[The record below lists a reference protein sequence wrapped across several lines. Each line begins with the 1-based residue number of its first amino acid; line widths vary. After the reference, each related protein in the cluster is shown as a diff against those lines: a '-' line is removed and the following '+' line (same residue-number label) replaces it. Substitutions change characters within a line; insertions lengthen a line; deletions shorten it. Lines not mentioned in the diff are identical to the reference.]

1 MNRKTY
7 LLLPL
12 LWVIFGCCV
21 LAGGV
26 FAEDADYVPLRE
38 WFDFEDPEGLVQAI
52 DLPPVTHHGIEI
64 ELREIL
70 IENHRVHLSIM
81 VKSDRIEDVNSLQ
94 LGHIENG
101 LRIGL
106 LDFFDL
112 YGSSSSSA
120 AYALFP
126 DGKRDGA
133 VQVVLTAVVPE
144 SLLSGDKVPMHLAI
158 DKIYIPD
165 EGGLLGVDLHGFW
178 SFDFTAD
185 MTKPRE
191 LTREFELDYPFV
203 GDGELFTALTLTCSP
218 MRARISV
225 ERMLPKEVLE
235 RDDFE
240 KGSWLYSTPGNLHGF
255 IVTDENGNRIEAAYP
270 EYDYLSEQ
278 PKPVVEIDYF
288 STAGNNGWA
297 WLKEA
302 KEITVTPVMTSLA
315 GPQNM
320 EADGIDRYLPL
331 EPIQVKTAS
340 EPTEIETFMEDFE
353 PDYTLYGGLDTRNAY
368 VKPVRLMQTTKNGLT
383 VMLDKVLVTEDNIY
397 ISVLMGIAEKNG
409 KNLVL
414 PSDFQINGYDIDVS
428 PVVPYPPDYF
438 EIKLGGGGGGGPYI
452 NVVHEDPLVV
462 YDGIGKNLMY
472 SDGYVSVKDPMH
484 VKVRILR
491 VEVCWDE
498 ETAPQRYTSACYTET
513 EPLTFEFDTD
523 GAELAKL
530 TKEIEL
536 DETVDVEGTEIKL
549 NRLRFNPMELI
560 LFTGDLK
567 WDKPYSDFSNAY
579 VETDNGTR
587 LRLNPRSYPFS
598 GFSLKTVDP
607 GEIAALEKTERLK
620 IGFCAQEMIKV
631 PGGYTYSDL
640 ESSNCDPAWSTVIDL
655 N

>member
-52 DLPPVTHHGIEI
+52 DLPPVTHHGIGI

-607 GEIAALEKTERLK
+607 GEIAALEKTEKLK
-620 IGFCAQEMIKV
+620 IGFCVPDPEKV
-631 PGGYTYSDL
+631 PAGYYYSDL
-640 ESSNCDPAWSTVIDL
+640 DYYICDPAWSAVIDL

>member
-1 MNRKTY
+1 MNRKAY
-7 LLLPL
+7 LLWLFSAL
-12 LWVIFGCCV
+12 LLGCFA
-21 LAGGV
+21 LTGGV
-26 FAEDADYVPLRE
+26 FAEDAVYVPLRE
-38 WFDFEDPEGLVQAI
+38 WFGFEDPEGLVQAI

-70 IENHRVHLSIM
+70 IENNRVHLSVM

-106 LDFFDL
+106 LDSFDL
-112 YGSSSSSA
+112 DGSSWSSA
-120 AYALFP
+120 TYNLFP
-126 DGKRDGA
+126 DLKRDGFI
-133 VQVVLTAVVPE
+133 QVVLTAVVPD
-144 SLLSGDKVPMHLAI
+144 SVLSGDKAPMRLLIDAIRVPV
-158 DKIYIPD
+158 
-165 EGGLLGVDLHGFW
+165 EGEMMGAELQGFW
-178 SFDFTAD
+178 GFKFTAD
-185 MTKPRE
+185 LKKPKE
-191 LTREFELDYPFV
+191 LTREVALDYPFV
-203 GDGELFTALTLTCSP
+203 GDGELYTAFALTSSP
-218 MRARISV
+218 VRSRISV
-225 ERMLPKEVLE
+225 ERAIPNRIVESE
-235 RDDFE
+235 DFEDDF
-240 KGSWLYSTPGNLHGF
+240 WLYSTEGNLLGF
-255 IVTDENGNRIEAAYP
+255 VVADENGNRIEAAYP
-270 EYDYLSEQ
+270 EYDYRSDQ

-288 STAGNNGWA
+288 STAENNGWT

-409 KNLVL
+409 KNLVV

-452 NVVHEDPLVV
+452 NVLHEDPLVV
-462 YDGIGKNLMY
+462 YDGIGKGLMY
-472 SDGYVSVKDPMH
+472 TDGYVSVKDPMH
-484 VKVRILR
+484 VR
-491 VEVCWDE
+491 VKINRVQVCWDE
-498 ETAPQRYTSACYTET
+498 EIAPQSYTSACYSET

-549 NRLRFNPMELI
+549 NRLRFNPMELL
-560 LFTGDLK
+560 LFTNDYAATYE
-567 WDKPYSDFSNAY
+567 DHRIAY
-579 VETDNGTR
+579 VETDDGTR
-587 LRLNPRSYPFS
+587 LQLYSRSYPFAR
-598 GFSLKTVDP
+598 FSMRTIDP
-607 GEIAALEKTERLK
+607 QEIAALEKTERLK